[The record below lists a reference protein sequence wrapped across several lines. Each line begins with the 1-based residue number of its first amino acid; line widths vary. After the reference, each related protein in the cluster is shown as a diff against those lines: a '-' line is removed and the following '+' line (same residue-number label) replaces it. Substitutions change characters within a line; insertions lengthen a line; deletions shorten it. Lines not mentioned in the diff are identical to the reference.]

1 MGKSTKKVSA
11 WLMVIFLTMLV
22 IGVAVWI
29 AVGNSALGVTVYR
42 IEKTNLPS
50 AFDGYKIAQVS
61 DLHNAEMGEDNA
73 DLLGALS
80 KAEPDI
86 IVVTGDLVDSRKTD
100 FGVSLRF
107 MQRAVQIAPCY
118 YVTGNHEARL
128 AKGFPAFE
136 QDLIAAGV
144 SVLRNET
151 VVIERGDRHLTLI
164 GLDDPNYMRGDEA
177 VALSAQLQT
186 LTSQTDG
193 FTVLLAHRPE
203 FLETYVAHGVDLVFS
218 GHAHGGQF
226 RFFNQGIYAPG
237 QGLFPAYTAGVF
249 TRGNTSMVVS
259 RGIGNSAFPFR
270 LNNPP
275 ELVLVEL
282 ASKAELASK

>member
-1 MGKSTKKVSA
+1 MTKKAKKTAA
-11 WLMVIFLTMLV
+11 WLTVIFISVLL
-22 IGVAVWI
+22 IAVAVWI

-42 IEKTNLPS
+42 IKKTDLPS

-61 DLHNAEMGEDNA
+61 DLHNAEMGEDNVE
-73 DLLGALS
+73 LLGALS

-100 FGVSLRF
+100 FGIALRF
-107 MQRAVQIAPCY
+107 LQRAVQIAPCY

-128 AKGFPAFE
+128 TKEFPAFE
-136 QDLIAAGV
+136 RDLTLAGV
-144 SVLRNET
+144 KVLRNEA
-151 VVIERGDRHLTLI
+151 VKLQRGGQYLTLI
-164 GLDDPNYMRGDEA
+164 GLDDPNFMRGDEGA
-177 VALSAQLQT
+177 ALSAQLQT
-186 LTSQTDG
+186 LTPKEDA

-203 FLETYVAHGVDLVFS
+203 FFDRYAAHGADLVFS

-270 LNNPP
+270 VNNPP

-282 ASKAELASK
+282 TSN